1 MKYNACHKYTTSDRE
16 AWKVAGNFFQTMAN
30 LNNKD
35 GFHLCGWMVLELGL
49 SGGDLIAFALVHQFS
64 QSFAGTYTGNTEYL
78 SAWTG
83 WSENTSRKH
92 LSNLVKLGLIKEIRG
107 RKNNSPFC
115 HYQLTDDFYEKHPA
129 VFEVSPLNNDADHP
143 AEIEDSTPQK
153 FGQEKNNRNRKENNN
168 TSPIIPSVEQVAEH
182 AKSKGFADPDGF
194 AAFYVEYNDN
204 RGWIAANGK
213 PIIGWK
219 NNINNNW
226 MKFKSKTF
234 AEGNKTYQP
243 KFDFSK

>member
-1 MKYNACHKYTTSDRE
+1 
-16 AWKVAGNFFQTMAN
+16 MAK
-30 LNNKD
+30 LNNSD

-64 QSFAGTYTGNTEYL
+64 QSDAGIYTGNTEYL

-92 LSNLVKLGLIKEIRG
+92 LANLVKLGLIKEVRG

-115 HYQLTDDFYEKHPA
+115 HYKLSDDFYENHPA
-129 VFEVSPLNNDADHP
+129 EIEGSHLKNDADHP
-143 AEIEDSTPQK
+143 EKIEVSTPQK
-153 FGQEKNNRNRKENNN
+153 FGQEYNNKNRKEEKN
-168 TSPIIPSVEQVAEH
+168 TPSKSPSISEVAQH
-182 AKSKGFADPDGF
+182 ARSKGFTDPEGF

-213 PIIGWK
+213 PILGWK

-226 MKFKSKTF
+226 LPKFKTKTF
-234 AEGNKTYQP
+234 AQADKTYTP
-243 KFDFSK
+243 KYDFSK